1 VVDVQAGPAQDMDQL
16 KEAVSSA
23 AAGTGEVQRVIK
35 ESTFQPRAAAFT
47 SLIQQC
53 ARARA
58 WQKAVDVFQA
68 LQETPGLKVC
78 HVKVLRKA
86 SSSLLSQFL
95 LPKLAAL
102 KMAQR
107 HVHSATSTECR
118 TSTAEHGLT

>member
-1 VVDVQAGPAQDMDQL
+1 MDVQAGPAQDMDQL

-78 HVKVLRKA
+78 HVFSHCLPFFPI
-86 SSSLLSQFL
+86 LF
-95 LPKLAAL
+95 LPKLAAP
-102 KMAQR
+102 KM
-107 HVHSATSTECR
+107 T
-118 TSTAEHGLT
+118 

>member
-1 VVDVQAGPAQDMDQL
+1 VDVQAGPAQDMDQL

-78 HVKVLRKA
+78 HVISHEERLRHA
-86 SSSLLSQFL
+86 QLSRNVHGQGGLQWARPAHDVPFFLSIL
-95 LPKLAAL
+95 LPK
-102 KMAQR
+102 
-107 HVHSATSTECR
+107 VSGTE
-118 TSTAEHGLT
+118 G

>member
-1 VVDVQAGPAQDMDQL
+1 MDQL

-23 AAGTGEVQRVIK
+23 TAGTGEVQRVIK

-78 HVKVLRKA
+78 WVA
-86 SSSLLSQFL
+86 FSLC
-95 LPKLAAL
+95 PATVPAAPSHAD
-102 KMAQR
+102 KQ
-107 HVHSATSTECR
+107 
-118 TSTAEHGLT
+118 